1 MVSFT
6 FTSALVAA
14 AMMMMASAQESSD
27 AFWGTVST
35 PTAIASPTTTLPA
48 NAMETIGCFET
59 GTPLSNYGFYEYQS
73 AGNCQFVCLEYG
85 KNVLGLSNGV
95 DCWCGDKIPAK
106 DWQVENSTCG
116 TTCGGTDKEICGG
129 DNKIWVMLTGNTRNK
144 VEHYSIPAES
154 SSSAKKSSTTAAA
167 SSTTAA
173 ASASASPSKTASSDS
188 DSKPNTAGIAAGVV
202 VGVVGLAAIIG
213 GVWFFLRR
221 RRQHQAEEDYRRNA
235 AGVNDFINGGKTGAS
250 SINDTRIDPS
260 FMDRRQSNGSIADNE
275 DYSRRILKVTN
286 V

>member
-1 MVSFT
+1 MVSFS
-6 FTSALVAA
+6 FTCILAAA
-14 AMMMMASAQESSD
+14 AMVMTASAQSSED
-27 AFWGTVST
+27 FWSTVTT
-35 PTAIASPTTTLPA
+35 PSAIASPTTTLPA
-48 NAMETIGCFET
+48 NAMSTIGCFET
-59 GTPLSNYGFYEYQS
+59 GTPLENYGYYNFQS
-73 AGNCQFVCLEYG
+73 PGNCQFLCIEHN

-106 DWQVENSTCG
+106 EWQVDNSSCNTQCKG
-116 TTCGGTDKEICGG
+116 TSDFKCGGN
-129 DNKIWVMLTGNTRNK
+129 NKIWVILTGNTPNEIDYYEPPK
-144 VEHYSIPAES
+144 ES
-154 SSSAKKSSTTAAA
+154 SSSKKQSSTAA
-167 SSTTAA
+167 SSTSAV
-173 ASASASPSKTASSDS
+173 ASASATPTTDSDS

-202 VGVVGLAAIIG
+202 VGVVGLAAIVG

-221 RRQHQAEEDYRRNA
+221 RRQKQAEADYRRNA